1 MYFHAFLHSKKN
13 HHFLFFCFFSIFALS
28 FSMGGSCKIDSAIQ
42 KQKNKQTGYALAAK
56 VNTTEQ
62 EKQSNLLD
70 SSISVESQAI
80 PSTLTASDNNLS
92 VSFSYGFQKASKYGR
107 KMNVLAYVTNNG
119 KDFSGTIG
127 ILTIPTS
134 NSKEILYENPCTI
147 ASGETKKFELTA
159 TVAYSNW
166 PSLLIKDEQ
175 EHIMLQK
182 SFHVTMTTQTDIVF
196 TGILTDEPEMMDYI
210 SSAGLAKVFFLDE
223 QTLPS
228 TIDGLDSLD
237 ILMISNFNTNRLSSD
252 QITAILEWT
261 KQGGMLVFGTGSTAA
276 KTLSAFQETVFNGT
290 IGDAKK
296 RTTLLGMSHQEFL
309 TIKEELYSSINQAL
323 DYDELTASEQEE
335 KAEQTETAEVTV
347 ENQED
352 TKDAEVN
359 ISIENSNRLS
369 KKDIDA
375 LTLKKM
381 PKDMIS
387 MDFENFTPVLSEND
401 GFHLILKNNYGKG
414 VILAAAFELG
424 IAGRYRT
431 SMGTQ
436 LYHIITDNFSETAQ
450 ARLNDSEFEG
460 NYTLSR
466 ALGVNNLSSYP
477 HLQLYFFILLL
488 YAILAG
494 PILYFILKKLDSRH
508 LLWILMPVS
517 CFICTIIIYIAGS
530 STRITEPY
538 IHYLNFTKM
547 DSSAKEDTISQE
559 VYFNIA
565 APYNKKYSV
574 ALPNVSNV
582 EIRGDNDYGMSYSY
596 TDEPKESSYYKTAI
610 YKNNQDTTLI
620 MNDYA
625 SFQAACFR
633 CNHNQVKK
641 DTYLPGTFDT
651 DLKTNEDLTLTG
663 TLTNQLGIDL
673 YQTAY
678 LCNGKLYILGAMENN
693 TTVSIEDCESFPFL
707 SYDNLEFSNASGEST
722 LEQLAGG
729 NGWYSDS
736 DPLVRQIYYAYQYYL
751 TSDSSLY
758 SSSGRIIAI
767 TQAMPVD
774 FLTDTGLST
783 SGLSVLDISVSPASL
798 GTMRVEPLDQSF
810 VSVIEGEQ
818 DYPNYRYLFNTQ
830 TMSYQIKNPE
840 NVLSLIYEE
849 DSESTSNSSTFHGTI
864 TGYNLLTG
872 EYDILFTG
880 GTAGKCENL
889 SPYLTADGEL
899 TLRFHPDSTNGDSS
913 EIIPILYL
921 LRKI

>member
-1 MYFHAFLHSKKN
+1 MYFHAFLHFKKN
-13 HHFLFFCFFSIFALS
+13 HRFLFFCFFSIFALS
-28 FSMGGSCKIDSAIQ
+28 FSMKGSCKQA
-42 KQKNKQTGYALAAK
+42 
-56 VNTTEQ
+56 
-62 EKQSNLLD
+62 
-70 SSISVESQAI
+70 ESETI
-80 PSTLTASDNNLS
+80 PSTLTASDNHLS

-134 NSKEILYENPCTI
+134 NSKEILYESPCTI

-159 TVAYSNW
+159 RVAYSNW

-182 SFHVTMTTQTDIVF
+182 SFHVTMTTQTNIVF

-210 SSAGLAKVFFLDE
+210 SSAGLAKVFFFDE

-261 KQGGMLVFGTGSTAA
+261 KQGGMLVFGTGSTAS

-290 IGDAKK
+290 IGNTKK

-309 TIKEELYSSINQAL
+309 TIKEELYTSINQAL
-323 DYDELTASEQEE
+323 DYDELTASEQKEKEE
-335 KAEQTETAEVTV
+335 QAETAEVTT
-347 ENQED
+347 EAQED
-352 TKDAEVN
+352 TEDAEVH
-359 ISIENSNRLS
+359 IYIENRLS

-387 MDFENFTPVLSEND
+387 MDFENFTPILSEDD

-488 YAILAG
+488 YAILVG
-494 PILYFILKKLDSRH
+494 PVLYLILKKFDKRH

-517 CFICTIIIYIAGS
+517 CFVCTIIIYITGS

-538 IHYLNFTKM
+538 IHYLNFAKI
-547 DSSAKEDTISQE
+547 DSSVEEDTISQE

-574 ALPNVSNV
+574 ALPNISNV

-651 DLKTNEDLTLTG
+651 DLKTSEDFTLTG
-663 TLTNQLGIDL
+663 TLTNHLGIDL

-693 TTVSIEDCESFPFL
+693 TTISIEDCENFPFL
-707 SYDNLEFSNASGEST
+707 SYDNLELENASGESL
-722 LEQLAGG
+722 LEKLAGG
-729 NGWYSDS
+729 NGWYSNTN
-736 DPLVRQIYYAYQYYL
+736 PLIRQIYYAYQYYL
-751 TSDSSLY
+751 ASDSSLY
-758 SSSGRIIAI
+758 ASSGRIIAI

-783 SGLSVLDISVSPASL
+783 SGLSVLDISVSPANL
-798 GTMRVEPLDQSF
+798 GSMQIEPLDQSF

-830 TMSYQIKNPE
+830 TMSYQIKHPE
-840 NVLSLIYEE
+840 TVLSLVYEV
-849 DSESTSNSSTFHGTI
+849 DSESSNSSAFHGTI

-913 EIIPILYL
+913 EMIPILYI